1 MTVWG
6 GSLGMRRGLRDVKL
20 ARVRSLSSL
29 VCLATCDVRVGFG
42 ACYIALIAFRS
53 VLALRRS

>member
-1 MTVWG
+1 
-6 GSLGMRRGLRDVKL
+6 MRRGLRDVKL